1 MPDKYKEVYKLELKY
16 DNIHQYTVKCS
27 NTSQITLDDDYN
39 VPDSK
44 PDIDSI
50 VKDFGM
56 VVLDSIRVN
65 QDKAQVEGSLK
76 YAILYIGKGQ
86 EGKFSSCKDGG
97 SLHFLENI
105 NLSCDASD
113 TEK

>member
-1 MPDKYKEVYKLELKY
+1 MKYKIKYYLELLVHILHKGKVPDKYKEVYKLELKY

-76 YAILYIGKGQ
+76 YAILYIGRDRRR
-86 EGKFSSCKDGG
+86 EVF
-97 SLHFLENI
+97 FL
-105 NLSCDASD
+105 
-113 TEK
+113 